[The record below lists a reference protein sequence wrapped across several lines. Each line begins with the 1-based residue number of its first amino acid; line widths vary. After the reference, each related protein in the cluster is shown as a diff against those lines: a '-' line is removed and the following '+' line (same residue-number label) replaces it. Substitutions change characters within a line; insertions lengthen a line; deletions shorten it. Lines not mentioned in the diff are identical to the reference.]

1 MILLFLL
8 MDSVAKIPHPCNFER
23 RLRIAE
29 VLFVTCARFAIITR
43 GYNRH
48 TMCRWCDEPAPT
60 LLLDG
65 TRQFNHGDYF
75 EQHETFERLWK
86 EEQRDVR
93 RLYQGILQI
102 GVAMYHLQNCN
113 HHGAVYMLRR
123 GSMYLEAFT
132 PRCQSVD
139 VANLLVQASRIL
151 QVVERLGPAK
161 LKQFDWGLAP
171 RIRLTE

>member
-8 MDSVAKIPHPCNFER
+8 MDSLAKTPQPCNFER

-29 VLFVTCARFAIITR
+29 VLFVTCTRCVIITR

-48 TMCRWCDEPAPT
+48 MMRTWCNEPTPT
-60 LLLDG
+60 LLITG
-65 TRQFNHGDYF
+65 TKQFNHGDYF

-86 EEQRDVR
+86 EER
-93 RLYQGILQI
+93 REIRKLYQGILQI

-123 GSMYLEAFT
+123 GSMYLEAFA
-132 PRCQSVD
+132 PHCQSVD

-151 QVVERLGPAK
+151 QVVERLGPEK